1 MTDAIKLCI
10 TRNTHQNTRPL
21 PRTVPLFCSASSSFS
36 FCFVFVPLRLRQ
48 NRCFRFHT
56 IDVSI
61 LLSNFDFDLGFRF
74 RFSFCFTKPRRIR
87 PLLFLFCEQNPQIW
101 IFRAYVLR
109 FILILMLF

>member
-48 NRCFRFHT
+48 NRRFRFRT
-56 IDVSI
+56 IAVSI
-61 LLSNFDFDLGFRF
+61 PLSDFDFDLGFRF
-74 RFSFCFTKPRRIR
+74 RFSFYFTKPRRIR
-87 PLLFLFCEQNPQIW
+87 PLLFLFCEKNLQIW
-101 IFRAYVLR
+101 IFRVYVLC